1 MVVNE
6 RLRYCKILTQPA
18 ETSGRG
24 IELGRYFPYQMQL
37 EQVQERR
44 VQSGMHSVLLDR
56 VVFACKY
63 PSGGEHE
70 AHLLPILQK
79 WKSDQAEVGPTVSPR
94 V

>member
-6 RLRYCKILTQPA
+6 RSRYCKILTQPA

-24 IELGRYFPYQMQL
+24 IELGRFFPYQMQL

-44 VQSGMHSVLLDR
+44 VQSGMQSVLLDR

-63 PSGGEHE
+63 PSDGERE
-70 AHLLPILQK
+70 VHLLPILQK
-79 WKSDQAEVGPTVSPR
+79 WKSDQVEVGPTASPI

>member
-6 RLRYCKILTQPA
+6 RSRYCKILTQPA

-24 IELGRYFPYQMQL
+24 IELGRFFPYQMQL
-37 EQVQERR
+37 EQVQEGRL
-44 VQSGMHSVLLDR
+44 QSGMQSVLLDR

-63 PSGGEHE
+63 TSDGEHDVQ
-70 AHLLPILQK
+70 LLPILQK
-79 WKSDQAEVGPTVSPR
+79 WKSDQVEVGPTASPI